1 MNDLSGTPSTTPTRF
16 TAERPIC
23 VAVMAMGGQGGGVLA
38 DWIVELAEA
47 QGWHAQST
55 SVPGV
60 TKPRRMERP
69 ASASSAAMTMS
80 TSPGAGISDR
90 IGARPAFGG
99 NIST

>member
-1 MNDLSGTPSTTPTRF
+1 MNDASPTPFRF
-16 TAERPIC
+16 TTERPIC

-60 TKPRRMERP
+60 AQRTGATLYYVEMLPPKGGKAPILSLTT
-69 ASASSAAMTMS
+69 AQGAAATADCYVY
-80 TSPGAGISDR
+80 GQLGQ
-90 IGARPAFGG
+90 
-99 NIST
+99 